1 MQRIYIH
8 QRPDWPDF
16 QWNQEQ
22 LLNLLAQVRHEQGR
36 LVGRVEALG
45 FTLRAEAELKTLTLD
60 VLKSSEI
67 EGEILDAGQVRS
79 SVARRLSVDIG
90 GLDHVD
96 RQVDGLVEMMLNATR
111 QYQEPLT
118 EKRLFDWHAAMF
130 PTGRSGM
137 TKISVGSWRTDASGP
152 MQVISG
158 PGPGDN
164 AVAFGKETV
173 HFEAPGADRID
184 EDMAVF
190 LDWLES
196 DAAIDP
202 VLRAGL
208 AHLWFVTVHPFD
220 DGNGRLARAIT
231 DMMLARSEQSSQ
243 RFYSMSTQIRLERN
257 DYYQVLERTQSGSM
271 DVTGWLEWFLG
282 CLSRALS
289 GAQDTLSSVLRKAE
303 FWNRLRSCTVNFR
316 QQKILNRILDDEF
329 KGHLTTSKWAKMTKC
344 SQDTAHRDIL
354 ELMKA
359 GVLSK
364 NPGGGR
370 STSYSLAEYQ
380 DRL

>member
-1 MQRIYIH
+1 MPRKYIH
-8 QRPDWPDF
+8 QLSAWPNF
-16 QWNQEQ
+16 QWDQER
-22 LLNLLAQVRHEQGR
+22 LLNPLAQVRHEQGR
-36 LVGRVEALG
+36 LVGRVEGLG
-45 FTLRAEAELKTLTLD
+45 FSLRAEAELKTLTLD

-79 SVARRLSVDIG
+79 SVARRLGVDIG
-90 GLDHVD
+90 GLEHVD
-96 RQVDGLVEMMLNATR
+96 RQIDGLVEMMLNATR
-111 QYQEPLT
+111 EYQEPLT
-118 EKRLFDWHAAMF
+118 KMRLFDWHAAMF

-137 TKISVGSWRTDASGP
+137 TKISVGSWRTDTGGP

-158 PGPGDN
+158 PI
-164 AVAFGKETV
+164 GKETV

-196 DAAIDP
+196 DVAIDP

-208 AHLWFVTVHPFD
+208 AHLWFVTVHPFG

-231 DMMLARSEQSSQ
+231 DMMLARSEESSQ
-243 RFYSMSTQIRLERN
+243 RFYSMSTQIRLERK
-257 DYYQVLERTQSGSM
+257 DYYQILERAQSGSM
-271 DVTGWLEWFLG
+271 EVTGWLEWFLG

-289 GAQDTLSSVLRKAE
+289 GAQDTLSSVLHKAE
-303 FWNRLRSCTVNFR
+303 FWNRIRSSTINPR
-316 QQKILNRILDDEF
+316 QQTMLNRILDDEF

-370 STSYSLAEYQ
+370 STSYSLADRQ
-380 DRL
+380 DRI

>member
-1 MQRIYIH
+1 MQRLYIH
-8 QRPDWPDF
+8 QLADWPEF
-16 QWNQEQ
+16 QWDQEQ

-36 LVGRVEALG
+36 LIGRVEALG
-45 FTLRAEAELKTLTLD
+45 FALRSEAELKTLTLD

-79 SVARRLSVDIG
+79 SVARRLGIDIG
-90 GLDHVD
+90 GLERVD
-96 RQVDGLVEMMLNATR
+96 RQVDGLVEMMLDATR

-118 EKRLFDWHAAMF
+118 TERLFDWHAAMF
-130 PTGRSGM
+130 PSGRSGM
-137 TKISVGSWRTDASGP
+137 TRISVGAWRTDDGGP
-152 MQVISG
+152 MQVVSG
-158 PGPGDN
+158 PI
-164 AVAFGKETV
+164 GKETV
-173 HFEAPGADRID
+173 HFEAPGAHRID
-184 EDMAVF
+184 KAMAVF
-190 LDWLES
+190 LNWLES

-202 VLRAGL
+202 VLKAGL

-231 DMMLARSEQSSQ
+231 DMMLARSEGSSQ
-243 RFYSMSTQIRLERN
+243 RFYSMSTQIRQERN
-257 DYYQVLERTQSGSM
+257 DYYQILERTQSGSM
-271 DVTGWLEWFLG
+271 DVTDWLKWFLG

-303 FWNRLRSCTVNFR
+303 LWNRLRSNTVNSR
-316 QQKILNRILDDEF
+316 QQEMLNRILDDEF
-329 KGHLTTSKWAKMTKC
+329 KGHLTTSKWAKMMKC

-354 ELMKA
+354 ELMEA

-370 STSYSLAEYQ
+370 STSYSLVDGQ